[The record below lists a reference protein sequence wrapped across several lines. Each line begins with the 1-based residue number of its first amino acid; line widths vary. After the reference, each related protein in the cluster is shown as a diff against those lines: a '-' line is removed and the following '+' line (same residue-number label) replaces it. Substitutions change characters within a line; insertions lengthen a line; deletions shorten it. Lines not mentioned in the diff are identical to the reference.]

1 MQSDSLTLSCVIWA
15 LLNPHQV
22 TVMASKDPKRS
33 KQCAAGKKK
42 HLTLMI
48 PQKPEIIRRP
58 ESGNRCSLL
67 MVSYNT
73 GS

>member
-1 MQSDSLTLSCVIWA
+1 
-15 LLNPHQV
+15 
-22 TVMASKDPKRS
+22 MASKDPKRS
-33 KQCAAGKKK
+33 KQCVDGKKK

-48 PQKPEIIRRP
+48 PQKPEIIWRS

-67 MVSYNT
+67 KVSFNT

>member
-1 MQSDSLTLSCVIWA
+1 
-15 LLNPHQV
+15 
-22 TVMASKDPKRS
+22 MASKDPKRK

-42 HLTLMI
+42 YLTLMI
-48 PQKPEIIRRP
+48 PQKTKIIRRS
-58 ESGNRCSLL
+58 EYGNRCSLL

>member
-1 MQSDSLTLSCVIWA
+1 
-15 LLNPHQV
+15 
-22 TVMASKDPKRS
+22 MASKDPQRS